1 MFNFFRG
8 VLSHIAEVPIK
19 NEQISFATDTESLH
33 IDSSSQRYTVKDP
46 TAGKALELDSDNKL
60 IKLKN
65 ASSQT
70 ISTIDLSD
78 LIQEGFQLC
87 KFEIGSNGHL
97 YYTADTG
104 EDITSE
110 NFELDQTTGHLYYIT

>member
-1 MFNFFRG
+1 MFDFFRG
-8 VLSHIAEVPIK
+8 IFSHIAEVPIK
-19 NEQISFATDTESLH
+19 DEQISFATDTESLH
-33 IDSSSQRYTVKDP
+33 IDSASQRYTVKDP
-46 TAGKALELDSDNKL
+46 TAGKTLELDSDNKL
-60 IKLKN
+60 INLKN

-70 ISTIDLSD
+70 ISSIDLSD
-78 LIQEGFQLC
+78 FIQEGFQLC